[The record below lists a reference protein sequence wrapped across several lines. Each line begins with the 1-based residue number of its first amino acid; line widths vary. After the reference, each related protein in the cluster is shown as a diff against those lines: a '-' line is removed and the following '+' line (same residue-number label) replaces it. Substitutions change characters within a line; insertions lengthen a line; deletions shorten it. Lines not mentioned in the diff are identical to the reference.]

1 MNKKL
6 AAIVSVLFIAV
17 VIASLGC
24 LGGGGSAKDMA
35 KMTPEGAS
43 QITHFDLQTIRDDKD
58 LDDMYESI
66 EKNWPE
72 KLDEYGLDIE
82 DTNYMSA
89 AGGIMYIGTA
99 SGIMILGGKF
109 DLEDVRDELDDAEF
123 DKDDYKGV
131 EFWLGE
137 DNTAVAISGDKVI
150 CGDKGDV
157 RDCIKVMKGD
167 QQSVYDGNDDFRE
180 VIDKLPGGIMTLV
193 TTSGLSEYKNAV
205 ANGFVVMKE
214 DDDTLKM
221 KGVMKFDDEDDAEDA
236 KSDLKRDQKENA
248 VDVDVVLKGKF
259 LEYTGKKDIDECEE
273 IW

>member
-6 AAIVSVLFIAV
+6 AAIVSLLLIAV
-17 VIASLGC
+17 VVASLGC

-35 KMTPEGAS
+35 KITPEGTS
-43 QITHFDLQTIRDDKD
+43 YLIHYDLQTLRDDKD
-58 LDDMYESI
+58 IDGAYESI

-72 KLDEYGLDIE
+72 KLEKYGLDVD

-89 AGGIMYIGTA
+89 GGGMSYIARAGGIT
-99 SGIMILGGKF
+99 ILGGKF

-131 EFWLGE
+131 ELWTGE
-137 DNTAVAISGDKVI
+137 DEAVAISGDKVLY
-150 CGDKGDV
+150 GDKDNV
-157 RDCIKVMKGD
+157 KDCIKVMKGD
-167 QQSVYDGNDDFRE
+167 QQSVYDDDEDFRE
-180 VIDKLPGGIMTLV
+180 VIDKLPGGIMMLV
-193 TTSGLSEYKNAV
+193 TTRGFSSEFGGAV
-205 ANGFVVMKE
+205 ANGFVLMKE

-236 KSDLKRDQKENA
+236 KSDLKRDLKEEWD
-248 VDVDVVLKGKF
+248 DVDVELKGKF
-259 LEYTGKKDIDECEE
+259 LEYTGKKDIDEWEG